1 MGKPFVGKD
10 GRGAE
15 VYVQTGTG
23 RIVDIAPGNSG
34 KSFKVSFRVDG
45 LKYLIN
51 GWVGVDDPVLELARA
66 AQDQGREVNFRVE
79 SQRKKDIDPS
89 IPISELRATA
99 EEAKEHTVSIL
110 AAIDGTLSLEAVT
123 IPENDPAPGGRVR
136 ATPQNATPAN
146 GGGGNNGTSR
156 AHATEEPA
164 WKPFNSDGRPN
175 LGSYAVSGIIGAE
188 STARSYLVERG
199 VVDPAAFGTEQVE
212 DEVIRLTQAL
222 LEISDATQVSVP
234 SLVKKVDRNATSHA
248 RARSVVY
255 DTLKYVPYNGDN
267 LDAWKNTVQRLAT
280 ARFSAIIDILLE
292 SLNDGQQGGASASSA
307 PSAPSAPSSATETG
321 TPVQSPPQPQQP
333 APGVE
338 IFPREKLD
346 PTAPKASEDTVE
358 ALKNLAAES
367 QIDNMFKV
375 SRLFQWTFGVKR
387 ATDVTDDALGR
398 MVDFYISQDNA
409 EENFR
414 AALDHIWEVTGR

>member
-79 SQRKKDIDPS
+79 SQRKKDIDPTV
-89 IPISELRATA
+89 PISELRVTA
-99 EEAKEHTVSIL
+99 EEAKENTVSIL
-110 AAIDGTLSLEAVT
+110 ASIDGTLSLEAVT

-136 ATPQNATPAN
+136 ATPQDATPAN
-146 GGGGNNGTSR
+146 GGGNTGTSR

-199 VVDPAAFGTEQVE
+199 VVDPDAFGTEQVE

-255 DTLKYVPYNGDN
+255 DTLKYVPYSGDN
-267 LDAWKNTVQRLAT
+267 LDAWKKTVQGLAT
-280 ARFSAIIDILLE
+280 ARFAAIIDILLE
-292 SLNDGQQGGASASSA
+292 SLNESQQGEASA
-307 PSAPSAPSSATETG
+307 PSAASAPSTPSAPANTA
-321 TPVQSPPQPQQP
+321 QPQTQQTSQP
-333 APGVE
+333 APGVAV
-338 IFPREKLD
+338 FPREELD
-346 PTAPKASEDTVE
+346 SNAPKASEDTVE
-358 ALKNLAAES
+358 ALKNLASES
-367 QIDNMFKV
+367 QIDNMFKI

-387 ATDVTDDALGR
+387 AGDVTDDALGR
-398 MVDFYISQDNA
+398 LVDFYISQDNA

-414 AALDHIWEVTGR
+414 AALDYIWEATGR